1 MAGAS
6 WPAEFGP
13 EPVIQDRMPGM
24 VYLDPIERAGRQLDP
39 TETAMRATV
48 QAMIAEQAA
57 AAEERR
63 QTALAREGSL
73 AVAIAGAPPEL
84 GFWAWLTTKPP
95 GDVAF
100 SPLHKAGFVAGALA
114 VVGGIVAIIV
124 KSRKRR

>member
-13 EPVIQDRMPGM
+13 EPVIQDRMPEM
-24 VYLDPIERAGRQLDP
+24 VYLDPIEWAGLQLDP
-39 TETAMRATV
+39 TETAM
-48 QAMIAEQAA
+48 
-57 AAEERR
+57 
-63 QTALAREGSL
+63 
-73 AVAIAGAPPEL
+73 IAGAPPEL

-100 SPLHKAGFVAGALA
+100 SPLRKAGFVAGALA